1 MRGIVIFCLALGLP
15 LIAQAADR
23 DVNRD
28 GRLDQADVTALGR
41 MVAGLDPVD
50 LSHDQNGDG
59 VLTLED
65 VNLLLDAIPPD
76 SMTQSTAQ
84 NSAAI
89 GAVGSSSTGGTMAF
103 YALRQKATGQC
114 VVVAGEQG
122 ISPGDTIY
130 GVFTSFGEAQG
141 LLDSRCNQG
150 SATPAATNFQP
161 GLPLSTDRLYRP
173 DKIITRG
180 KWGTAAHIGEDP
192 AFKRKLR
199 EPGLVIDDGFFTCP
213 GHGGDSE
220 ILWSHD
226 GSALAL
232 SGVATVID
240 CIDYCGG
247 AGSVKFTIRGDG
259 RELWS
264 SGLVRHGTPPRTFS
278 VSLDGIHE
286 LRLII
291 NDGGNGV
298 DEDWGGWLNLKI
310 GNAGS
315 PQPAMAS
322 IASSNGTSPED
333 TFPPI
338 LAIPKFDDDDS
349 IRDIFSFALE
359 TGRGTLLKRVRKSPL
374 DIRALPMRHN
384 LFQAIGR
391 APGQAARDGQVL
403 VGPIRTGSGRVHA
416 LLVVDTTTGKM
427 GYLTDLDDDPAV
439 GTLRMIDGAPAQSIA
454 SDDGNYTMVMRR
466 TGSGKTLDAYLFH
479 GTTGRCQIFM
489 GVGNLKTTISARSTI
504 AMPKISSG
512 ISSLPIQGGND
523 ATSSALLIDPSTGA
537 LHLVG
542 SIEHKPAQ
550 LTVRTLSL
558 NLTSAFRKNPKVAS
572 TRRFV
577 PVPITDRSGAT
588 TSALIVDVGTGTLA
602 LLDNVDNPSRIRP
615 IGLKGSIYDVLPEN
629 VERPRTITAV
639 PKINDSG
646 ITKAAWLFDSASGD
660 IVFVKHLQD
669 PQDLELRK
677 VVVRR

>member
-1 MRGIVIFCLALGLP
+1 MRRIVVFCLVLGLP
-15 LIAQAADR
+15 LVSYSANR

-41 MVAGLDPVD
+41 MVAGLDPAD

-76 SMTQSTAQ
+76 TTTRSTAQ
-84 NSAAI
+84 NTPTV
-89 GAVGSSSTGGTMAF
+89 GAVGTSPAGGTMAF

-130 GVFTSFGEAQG
+130 GVFASFGEAQG
-141 LLDSRCNQG
+141 QLDSRCNQG
-150 SATPAATNFQP
+150 SATPATTNYQP

-180 KWGTAAHIGEDP
+180 KWGTAAHIAEDP

-226 GSALAL
+226 GSALTL

-247 AGSVKFTIRGDG
+247 AGSVIFTIRGDG

-264 SGLVRHGTPPRTFS
+264 SGLVRHNDPARPFS
-278 VSLDGIHE
+278 VSLSGIRE
-286 LRLII
+286 VRLII
-291 NDGGNGV
+291 NDAGNGV
-298 DEDWGGWLNLKI
+298 DEDWGSWLNLRI
-310 GNAGS
+310 GDSGS
-315 PQPAMAS
+315 GAPAVAS
-322 IASSNGTSPED
+322 ITASTGGNPEAA
-333 TFPPI
+333 FPPI

-374 DIRALPMRHN
+374 DIGALPMHHN

-391 APGQAARDGQVL
+391 PPGKKALDGQVL
-403 VGPIRTGSGRVHA
+403 VGPIRAGSGRVHA
-416 LLVVDTTTGKM
+416 LLIVDTTTGKM
-427 GYLTDLDDDPAV
+427 GYLTDLDHDPAV
-439 GTLRMIDGAPAQSIA
+439 GTLRMIDGAPARSMA

-489 GVGNLKTTISARSTI
+489 GVGNLKTTLSAQSTI
-504 AMPKISSG
+504 VMPKISSG
-512 ISSLPIQGGND
+512 ISSLPIQGGNN

-558 NLTSAFRKNPKVAS
+558 NLTSVFRKNPKAAS

-602 LLDNVDNPSRIRP
+602 LLDDVDDPSRIRP

-639 PKINDSG
+639 PKVNDAG
-646 ITKAAWLFDSASGD
+646 ITKAAWLFDSATGD
-660 IVFVKHLQD
+660 VVFVKHLQD
-669 PQDLELRK
+669 PGKLELRK
-677 VVVRR
+677 VVGRR